1 MEPKVYLSC
10 ILLACDI
17 ILVSVFVYRVLINY
31 KNYKKFCESHSWLD
45 ALVYVLSIIVY
56 SLLNG
61 LLLYQSINLLH
72 SVWIT
77 L

>member
-1 MEPKVYLSC
+1 MELEPKVYLSC
-10 ILLACDI
+10 ILLACFI
-17 ILVSVFVYRVLINY
+17 ILMSVFVYRVLINY
-31 KNYKKFCESHSWLD
+31 KKYCESHSWLD
-45 ALVYVLSIIVY
+45 ALVYMLSIIVY

-61 LLLYQSINLLH
+61 FLIYQAINLLH

>member
-1 MEPKVYLSC
+1 MELEPKVYLSC
-10 ILLACDI
+10 ILLACFI
-17 ILVSVFVYRVLINY
+17 ILMSVFVYRVLI
-31 KNYKKFCESHSWLD
+31 NYKKFCESHSWLD

-61 LLLYQSINLLH
+61 FLLYQAINLLH

>member
-1 MEPKVYLSC
+1 MELEPKVYLSC
-10 ILLACDI
+10 ILLACFI
-17 ILVSVFVYRVLINY
+17 ILMSVFVYRVLI
-31 KNYKKFCESHSWLD
+31 NYKKFCESHSWLD

-61 LLLYQSINLLH
+61 FLIYQAINLFH

>member
-1 MEPKVYLSC
+1 MELEPKVYLSC
-10 ILLACDI
+10 ILLACFI
-17 ILVSVFVYRVLINY
+17 ILMSVFVYRVLINY
-31 KNYKKFCESHSWLD
+31 KKYCESHSWLD
-45 ALVYVLSIIVY
+45 ALVYALSIIVY

-61 LLLYQSINLLH
+61 FFIYQAINLLH

>member
-10 ILLACDI
+10 ILLACFI
-17 ILVSVFVYRVLINY
+17 ILMSVFVYRVLI
-31 KNYKKFCESHSWLD
+31 NYKKFCESHSWLD

>member
-17 ILVSVFVYRVLINY
+17 ILMSVFVYRVLI
-31 KNYKKFCESHSWLD
+31 NYKKFCESHSWLD

-61 LLLYQSINLLH
+61 ILLYQSINLLH

>member
-1 MEPKVYLSC
+1 MELEPKVYLSC
-10 ILLACDI
+10 ILLACFI
-17 ILVSVFVYRVLINY
+17 ILMSVFVYRVLI
-31 KNYKKFCESHSWLD
+31 NYKKFCESHSWLD

-61 LLLYQSINLLH
+61 FLLYQTIDLFH